1 MNINGIDTTNIV
13 KINGI
18 SKASISK
25 LNGISLPSVGAAI
38 TLTDITTTC
47 ELNKTYNVDPLN
59 VTLPA
64 TAGSGDFVIVF
75 VAVDQ
80 INDTEFWLVPS
91 GWTRAYSRPSGLAD
105 AHISMFYRLF
115 DGTEGVTVDITG
127 STANTGRDAA
137 GISLIANNIDTTNPI
152 HVTGSSA
159 ASGDVT
165 TLAIP
170 GVAYTVDGMA
180 IGAMAHDG
188 GDGDPYTYSSGWGN
202 VKQGE
207 CGGGG
212 ADLGYA
218 ICSQS
223 FTGTGNTG
231 TLGVTGSVADG
242 KVGVQVFLKQA

>member
-25 LNGISLPSVGAAI
+25 LNGISLPSVGTAI

-47 ELNKTYNVDPLN
+47 ELNKTFSTDPLN

-80 INDTEFWLVPS
+80 ISDFEFWILPS
-91 GWTRAYSRPSGLAD
+91 GWTRAYSRPSALAD
-105 AHISMFYRLF
+105 VHISMFYRLF
-115 DGTEGVTVDITG
+115 DGTEGVTVDFTG
-127 STANTGRDAA
+127 STGTTGRDAA
-137 GISLIANNIDTTNPI
+137 GIALIANNIDTTNPI

-159 ASGDVT
+159 ATNLT
-165 TLAIP
+165 TLAVP

-202 VKQGE
+202 VIQGE
-207 CGGGG
+207 CGSGG

-231 TLGVTGSVADG
+231 TLDITGSVADG
-242 KVGVQVFLKQA
+242 KVGIQVFLKQA

>member
-1 MNINGIDTTNIV
+1 M
-13 KINGI
+13 KINGVNTANI
-18 SKASISK
+18 IKLDGTSIGNITK
-25 LNGISLPSVGAAI
+25 FNGISLPSVGAAI
-38 TLTDITTTC
+38 TLTNITTTC
-47 ELNKTYNVDPLN
+47 EQNKQYNIDPLN
-59 VTLPA
+59 VTLPS

-127 STANTGRDAA
+127 STAATGRDAA
-137 GISLIANNIDTTNPI
+137 GIALIANNIDTTNPI
-152 HVTGSSA
+152 HVTGSA
-159 ASGDVT
+159 AATNLT
-165 TLAIP
+165 TLAVP

-202 VKQGE
+202 VRQGE
-207 CGGGG
+207 CGSGG
-212 ADLGYA
+212 ADLGFA

-231 TLGVTGSVADG
+231 TLGITGSVADG